1 MKKHFDTL
9 QIHAGHVPDQD
20 TLSAAVPL
28 YQTASYQFKDTQH
41 AADLFELRA
50 EGYIYSRI
58 SNPTVAV
65 LEERLAAIENGVG
78 ALALSSGHAAQFIAI
93 NNLLNPGQNL
103 ITSPFLY
110 GGTVSQ
116 FKHSFKKLGIEVR
129 FAKSSKPEDFEVLI
143 DENTRG
149 LYMETISNPGFE
161 VPDFD
166 AFSALSKKYDLPLI
180 VDNTFSGGGYLC
192 KAFDLGVNIVIE
204 SATKWI
210 SGNGTSIAGAIIDGG
225 NYNWANG
232 KFPQFTEPAEEYH
245 GINFSENFK
254 ELAFIV
260 RARVIGLRDFGSSLS
275 PFNAF
280 MIIHGLETLS
290 LRMERHCS
298 NALALAKYLKS
309 HPKVDEVFYP
319 GLPDDPNHEVAAK
332 YLSNGFGGVLSFTVK
347 GGKQGGHEMVDE
359 LKLVSH
365 LANVGDAKTL
375 IIQPSTT
382 THQQLTDEEQIAA
395 GVLPGLLRVS
405 VGLEHISDII
415 QDFEQAFTQSSKGT
429 PDNSK

>member
-1 MKKHFDTL
+1 MKQHFETL
-9 QIHAGHVPDQD
+9 QIHAGHTIDQD

-28 YQTASYQFKDTQH
+28 YQTASYHFRDTQH
-41 AADLFELRA
+41 AADLFNLEA

-58 SNPTVAV
+58 SNPTVAI
-65 LEERLAAIENGVG
+65 LEERLAALEGGVG
-78 ALALSSGHAAQFIAI
+78 ALAVSSGHAAQFIAV
-93 NNLLNPGQNL
+93 NNLLNAGQNL

-129 FAKSSKPEDFEVLI
+129 FAKTSKVEDFEALI

-149 LYMETISNPGFE
+149 LYMETISNPSFE

-166 AFSALSKKYDLPLI
+166 AFAALCQRYDLPLI
-180 VDNTFSGGGYLC
+180 VDNTFAGGGYLFR
-192 KAFDLGVNIVIE
+192 AFDHGANIIVE

-225 NYNWANG
+225 NYNWNNG
-232 KFPQFTEPAEEYH
+232 KFQQFTEPAREYH
-245 GINFSENFK
+245 GINFSESFK
-254 ELAFIV
+254 EQAFIT
-260 RARVIGLRDFGSSLS
+260 RARAIGLRDFGPSLS

-280 MIIHGLETLS
+280 MILHGVETLS
-290 LRMERHCS
+290 LRMERHCE
-298 NALALAKYLKS
+298 NTLKLAHFLND
-309 HPKVDEVFYP
+309 HPAVDKVYYP
-319 GLPDDPNHEVAAK
+319 GLPDDPNHEIAGK
-332 YLSNGFGGVLSFTVK
+332 YLQNGYGGVLSFTVK
-347 GGKQGGHEMVDE
+347 GGIKEGLKVVDN

-375 IIQPSTT
+375 IIQPAAT
-382 THQQLTDEEQIAA
+382 THQQMTEDEQRAA

-405 VGLEHISDII
+405 VGLEHIDDIV
-415 QDFEQAFTQSSKGT
+415 DDLRSALSV
-429 PDNSK
+429 